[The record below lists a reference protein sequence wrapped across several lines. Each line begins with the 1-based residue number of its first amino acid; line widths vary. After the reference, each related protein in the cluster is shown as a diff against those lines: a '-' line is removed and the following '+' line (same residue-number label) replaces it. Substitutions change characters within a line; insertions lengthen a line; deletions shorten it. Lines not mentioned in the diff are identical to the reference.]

1 MNQTA
6 VMLSRARRGRGGAI
20 SYQTIQ
26 CNKEV
31 DHHFILGWRPT
42 GFFKNNEH
50 QRCLK
55 VVKTWEASCSVWI
68 QRRRQTCLHLW
79 ADPSWQH
86 LKSAWIKISKKMLLL
101 FFSTETI
108 RKIYEQTKPT
118 TIKSLLYLKMFKN
131 YCCHPHFSLSPN
143 YLV

>member
-20 SYQTIQ
+20 SYPTIQ

-55 VVKTWEASCSVWI
+55 VVETS
-68 QRRRQTCLHLW
+68 Q
-79 ADPSWQH
+79 
-86 LKSAWIKISKKMLLL
+86 KSP
-101 FFSTETI
+101 
-108 RKIYEQTKPT
+108 PT
-118 TIKSLLYLKMFKN
+118 AILGGEL
-131 YCCHPHFSLSPN
+131 FSLNTEEEADVPPPVSRSQLTTPEICLDQN
-143 YLV
+143 IEKNVTFVLFH